1 MQSVSQKYKLGAWE
15 QHGMVG
21 GIRSLLGLIAKAHH
35 GAAAVLRAAC
45 SSLQRVLHYA
55 FSQLKGMR
63 RLLNTVFACS
73 TENHLAGGLPFPCPA
88 LPGVQGA

>member
-35 GAAAVLRAAC
+35 GAAAVLGAAC
-45 SSLQRVLHYA
+45 SSLHTSV
-55 FSQLKGMR
+55 
-63 RLLNTVFACS
+63 
-73 TENHLAGGLPFPCPA
+73 A
-88 LPGVQGA
+88 LCFLTAEGYEKTAEHCFCL